1 VWRGN
6 GSSALHE
13 LFRSDGSDTRAF
25 GINSVGQVVGRYMD
39 PTGVEQAFLRYTGGS
54 SRTFSAPGGVL
65 GTWAQDINDRG
76 DIVGVY
82 FDADFAAHGFLL
94 RDGQFSSIDFP
105 GALETKAR
113 SIDALGRITG
123 NYLACTR
130 TCAAGHP
137 DPLEI
142 GFVLDRTGFHSVFFP
157 GTDSTDVWDEVANV
171 RVGDWSDLAGNVF
184 GYVEEGRVFTD
195 TNVPGSSVTSI
206 RGINHRGTLVGVF
219 GDEQDN
225 LHGFAKVPRG
235 FMQLDVPGSIGTVAN
250 RINDQGTVVGASQ
263 DDQGEWHGFVPNGW
277 EGERCR
283 EGRRISPR
291 PHQEWRRDHYSGGR
305 RDQRPPTNA
314 SSRSCSSESSAS
326 KRSTV
331 PAASEPAA
339 P

>member
-1 VWRGN
+1 MSKFNRRFFRLRTRAPVWAL
-6 GSSALHE
+6 SIAALVCSAATAAPRYTS
-13 LFRSDGSDTRAF
+13 FSVPDGSNTRAV

-39 PTGVEQAFLRYTGGS
+39 PTGVEKAFLRYTDGS
-54 SRTFSAPGGVL
+54 IRTLSAPGGVL

-94 RDGQFSSIDFP
+94 RDGRYSSIDFP
-105 GALETKAR
+105 GALETRAR
-113 SIDALGRITG
+113 SIDDLGRITG
-123 NYLACTR
+123 NYLACTADV
-130 TCAAGHP
+130 CNAGHP

-184 GYVEEGRVFTD
+184 GYVEQGGVFTD

-225 LHGFAKVPRG
+225 LHGFARVPRG
-235 FMQLDVPGSIGTVAN
+235 FIQLDVPGSIGTVAN
-250 RINDQGTVVGASQ
+250 RINDQGTVVGASL
-263 DDQGEWHGFVPNGW
+263 DDQGEWHGFVLSGW

-283 EGRRISPR
+283 EGRRVSPR
-291 PHQEWRRDHYSGGR
+291 SHPEWRRDH
-305 RDQRPPTNA
+305 
-314 SSRSCSSESSAS
+314 
-326 KRSTV
+326 
-331 PAASEPAA
+331 
-339 P
+339 